1 MLLRSLE
8 SDTMIKEN
16 IMNRIFASSVN
27 KDHIGQNLT
36 LVGWLEDFRDLGKI
50 GFISARDMTGN
61 FQGVLTDGLLAAF
74 REVPRQSVIMVK
86 GTVQETRAENF
97 QVEVKVEKVEVMSR
111 AINPLPIDP
120 TGRVRSSM
128 DKRLDSRALDLRNSR
143 ISNIFRIRSYVLNL
157 VRNFLYSRMFM
168 EVNTPKIIGSATEGG
183 ADLFGF
189 EYFSRKAYL
198 AQSPQLYKEQ
208 LTLGLERVFEISPYF
223 RAEPSHTVRHLS
235 EFVSVDLEAA
245 FLDYGNIM
253 DIVQDLVISNINDL
267 FVHHNK
273 EMTYFEN
280 KQEIMVDRIP
290 RITYQKCLEDLS
302 SLGEKIEFGNDL
314 SDPALKKL
322 GEIYPRFY
330 FIIDWPSKL
339 KPFYILEHENK
350 PELSKSFDLQYGYLE
365 IVSGGTREHNSE
377 RLRNKLLEKGLDPN
391 NFSDHL
397 RTFEWGM
404 PPHSGC
410 GIGFDRFMMILTN
423 STNIREVVLY
433 PRDTERLSP

>member
-1 MLLRSLE
+1 MLLRSPE
-8 SDTMIKEN
+8 SDTVIKEN
-16 IMNRIFASSVN
+16 IMNRIFASSIN

-36 LVGWLEDFRDLGKI
+36 LVGWLEDFRDMGKI

-61 FQGVLTDGLLAAF
+61 FQGVLTGELLSAL
-74 REVPRQSVIMVK
+74 REVPRQSIIMVK

-97 QVEVKVEKVEVMSR
+97 QVEVKVEKVEVMSK
-111 AINPLPIDP
+111 AVNPLPIDP
-120 TGRVRSSM
+120 TGRVKSSM

-143 ISNIFRIRSYVLNL
+143 IANIFRIESYVLNL
-157 VRNFLYSRMFM
+157 VRNFLYSRMFV

-253 DIVQDLVISNINDL
+253 DIVQDLVISTINDL

-290 RITYQKCLEDLS
+290 RITYQKCLEDLR
-302 SLGEKIEFGNDL
+302 SLGEMIEFGNDL

-330 FIIDWPSKL
+330 FIVDWPTKL
-339 KPFYILEHENK
+339 KPFYILEHEKK

-391 NFSDHL
+391 SFSDHL
-397 RTFEWGM
+397 QTFEWGM

-423 STNIREVVLY
+423 TTNIREVVLY

>member
-36 LVGWLEDFRDLGKI
+36 LVGWLEDFRDMGKI

-61 FQGVLTDGLLAAF
+61 FQGVLTGGLLDAF
-74 REVPRQSVIMVK
+74 REVSRQSVIMVK
-86 GTVQETRAENF
+86 GTVQETRAQNF

-128 DKRLDSRALDLRNSR
+128 DKRLDSRALDLRNSK

-157 VRNFLYSRMFM
+157 VRNFLYSRMFV

-189 EYFSRKAYL
+189 EYFSKKAYL

-253 DIVQDLVISNINDL
+253 DIVQDLVISTINDL

-273 EMTYFEN
+273 EMTHFEN
-280 KQEIMVDRIP
+280 KQEIMVDKIP
-290 RITYQKCLEDLS
+290 RITYQKCLEDLR
-302 SLGEKIEFGNDL
+302 SLGEKIEFGIDL

-339 KPFYILEHENK
+339 KPFYILEHEKK

-377 RLRNKLLEKGLDPN
+377 KLRNKLLEKGLDPN
-391 NFSDHL
+391 SFSDHL
-397 RTFEWGM
+397 QTFEWGM

>member
-1 MLLRSLE
+1 
-8 SDTMIKEN
+8 
-16 IMNRIFASSVN
+16 MNRIFASLIN

-36 LVGWLEDFRDLGKI
+36 LVGWLEDFRDMGKI
-50 GFISARDMTGN
+50 GFISIRDMTGN
-61 FQGVLTDGLLAAF
+61 FQGVLTGELLSAL
-74 REVPRQSVIMVK
+74 REVPRQSAIMVK

-120 TGRVRSSM
+120 TGRVKSSM

-143 ISNIFRIRSYVLNL
+143 IANIFRIRSYVLNL
-157 VRNFLYSRMFM
+157 VRNFLYSRMFV

-245 FLDYGNIM
+245 FLDYDNIM
-253 DIVQDLVISNINDL
+253 DIVQELVISTINDL
-267 FVHHNK
+267 FVHHK
-273 EMTYFEN
+273 KDMTYFEN

-290 RITYQKCLEDLS
+290 RITYQKCLEDLR

-330 FIIDWPSKL
+330 FIIDWPTKL
-339 KPFYILEHENK
+339 KPFYILEQEKK
-350 PELSKSFDLQYGYLE
+350 PELSESFDLQYGYLE

-391 NFSDHL
+391 SFSDHL
-397 RTFEWGM
+397 QTFEWGM

>member
-1 MLLRSLE
+1 MLLRSPE
-8 SDTMIKEN
+8 SDTVIKEN
-16 IMNRIFASSVN
+16 IMNRIFASSIN

-36 LVGWLEDFRDLGKI
+36 LVGWLEDFRDMGKI

-61 FQGVLTDGLLAAF
+61 FQGVLTGELLSAL
-74 REVPRQSVIMVK
+74 REVPRQSIIMVK

-97 QVEVKVEKVEVMSR
+97 QVEVKVEKVEVMSK
-111 AINPLPIDP
+111 AVNPLPIDP
-120 TGRVRSSM
+120 TGRVKSSM

-143 ISNIFRIRSYVLNL
+143 IANIFRIRSYVLNL
-157 VRNFLYSRMFM
+157 VRNFLYSRMFV

-253 DIVQDLVISNINDL
+253 DIVQDLVISTINDL

-290 RITYQKCLEDLS
+290 RITYQKCLEDLR
-302 SLGEKIEFGNDL
+302 SLGEMIEFGNDL

-330 FIIDWPSKL
+330 FIVDWPTTL
-339 KPFYILEHENK
+339 KPFYILEHEKK

-391 NFSDHL
+391 SFSDHL
-397 RTFEWGM
+397 QTFEWGM

-423 STNIREVVLY
+423 TTNIREVVLY
-433 PRDTERLSP
+433 PRDTERLRP

>member
-1 MLLRSLE
+1 MLLRSPE
-8 SDTMIKEN
+8 SDTLIKEN
-16 IMNRIFASSVN
+16 IMNRIFASSIN
-27 KDHIGQNLT
+27 KNHIGQNLT
-36 LVGWLEDFRDLGKI
+36 LVGWLEDFRDMGKI

-61 FQGVLTDGLLAAF
+61 FQGVLTGGLLSAF
-74 REVPRQSVIMVK
+74 REVPRQSVIMIK

-111 AINPLPIDP
+111 AVNPLPIDP
-120 TGRVRSSM
+120 TGRVKSSM

-143 ISNIFRIRSYVLNL
+143 ISSIFRIRSYVLNL
-157 VRNFLYSRMFM
+157 VRNFLYSRMFV

-189 EYFSRKAYL
+189 EYFTRKAYL

-253 DIVQDLVISNINDL
+253 DIVQELVLSTINDL

-290 RITYQKCLEDLS
+290 RITYQKCLEDLR

-339 KPFYILEHENK
+339 KPFYILEHEKK

-365 IVSGGTREHNSE
+365 IVSGGTRQHNSE

-391 NFSDHL
+391 SFSDHL
-397 RTFEWGM
+397 QTFEWGM

>member
-1 MLLRSLE
+1 
-8 SDTMIKEN
+8 MIKEN

-36 LVGWLEDFRDLGKI
+36 LVGWLEDFRDMGKI

-61 FQGVLTDGLLAAF
+61 FQGVLSGGLLAAL

-86 GTVQETRAENF
+86 GTVQETRAQNF

-128 DKRLDSRALDLRNSR
+128 DKRLDSRALDLRNSK

-157 VRNFLYSRMFM
+157 VRNFLYSRMFV

-189 EYFSRKAYL
+189 EYFSKKAYL

-253 DIVQDLVISNINDL
+253 DIVQDLVISTINDL

-273 EMTYFEN
+273 EMTHFEN
-280 KQEIMVDRIP
+280 KQEIMVDKIP
-290 RITYQKCLEDLS
+290 RITYQKCLEDLR
-302 SLGEKIEFGNDL
+302 SLGEKIEFGIDL

-339 KPFYILEHENK
+339 KPFYILEHEKK

-365 IVSGGTREHNSE
+365 IVSGGTRVHNSE
-377 RLRNKLLEKGLDPN
+377 KLRNKLLEKGLDPN
-391 NFSDHL
+391 SFSDHL
-397 RTFEWGM
+397 QTFEWGM

>member
-1 MLLRSLE
+1 LRSLE
-8 SDTMIKEN
+8 SDTVIKEN
-16 IMNRIFASSVN
+16 IMNRIFASSIN

-36 LVGWLEDFRDLGKI
+36 LVGWLEDFRDMGKI
-50 GFISARDMTGN
+50 GFISIRDMTGN
-61 FQGVLTDGLLAAF
+61 FQGVLTGELLSAL
-74 REVPRQSVIMVK
+74 REVPRQSAIMVK

-97 QVEVKVEKVEVMSR
+97 QVEVKVENVEVMSR

-120 TGRVRSSM
+120 TGRVKSSM

-143 ISNIFRIRSYVLNL
+143 IANIFRIRSYVLNL
-157 VRNFLYSRMFM
+157 VRNFLYSRMFV

-245 FLDYGNIM
+245 FLDYSNIM
-253 DIVQDLVISNINDL
+253 DIVQELVISTINDL
-267 FVHHNK
+267 FVHHK
-273 EMTYFEN
+273 KDMTYFQN
-280 KQEIMVDRIP
+280 KQEIIVDRIP
-290 RITYQKCLEDLS
+290 RITYQKCLEDLR

-330 FIIDWPSKL
+330 FIIDWPTKL
-339 KPFYILEHENK
+339 KPFYILEHEKK
-350 PELSKSFDLQYGYLE
+350 PELSESFDLQYGYLE

-391 NFSDHL
+391 SFSDHL
-397 RTFEWGM
+397 QTFEWGM